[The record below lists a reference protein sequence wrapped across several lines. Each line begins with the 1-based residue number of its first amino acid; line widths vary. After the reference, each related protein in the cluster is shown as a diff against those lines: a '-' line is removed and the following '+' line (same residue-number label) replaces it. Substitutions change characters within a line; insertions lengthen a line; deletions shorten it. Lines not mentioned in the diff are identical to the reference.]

1 VEFNRFGL
9 SFQYPDN
16 WAVDVSDAAGRHAA
30 VTVHSPDGGF
40 WSVSGHAAGGPPD
53 TLARAVLGQMRE
65 EYRDLDAEP
74 GVDEVAGHVLP
85 GFDMNFYCLDLTN
98 TARVRTLATPRVIYL
113 IFCQAEDREWDR
125 IAPVFA
131 AMTASLVAGMAGPP
145 GRTAA
150 RGDRPGSAPAPDA

>member
-1 VEFNRFGL
+1 MEFNRFGL

-16 WAVDVSDAAGRHAA
+16 WAIDVSDAAGRHAA

-53 TLARAVLGQMRE
+53 ALARAVLAQMRE

-74 GVDEVAGHVLP
+74 GADEVAGHVLP
-85 GFDMNFYCLDLTN
+85 GYDMNFYCLDLTN
-98 TARVRTLATPRVIYL
+98 TARVRTLTTPHVIYL
-113 IFCQAEDREWDR
+113 VFCQAEDREWEK

-131 AMTASLVAGMAGPP
+131 AMTATFVATMAESP
-145 GRTAA
+145 GRPAE
-150 RGDRPGSAPAPDA
+150 RRDRPASASPADD